1 LNAASPAATVGNR
14 GGSTEQVALSA
25 RPMSACRHSRR
36 YALILYR
43 QPVKYARL
51 VCQSAHS
58 AAVPRRSTSLSP
70 GNVTRTASANVETN
84 RTQLNHNATVDD
96 DNPLDTMRLRVVEP
110 NNTPSP

>member
-1 LNAASPAATVGNR
+1 
-14 GGSTEQVALSA
+14 
-25 RPMSACRHSRR
+25 MSACRHSRR

-51 VCQSAHS
+51 CLPIGSLRGRAEALYQPI
-58 AAVPRRSTSLSP
+58 PRQRNANS
-70 GNVTRTASANVETN
+70 VANVETN

-110 NNTPSP
+110 NNIPSP